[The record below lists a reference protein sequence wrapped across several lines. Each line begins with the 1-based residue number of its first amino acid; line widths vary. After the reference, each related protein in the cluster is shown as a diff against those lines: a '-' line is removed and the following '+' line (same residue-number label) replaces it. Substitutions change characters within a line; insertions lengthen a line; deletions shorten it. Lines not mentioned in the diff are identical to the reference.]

1 MRKICW
7 LVCLFASGVIVCM
20 SCVSG
25 SAKRTRERKR
35 ARGSFSRELGYPIA
49 RGSLGLFWMYTN
61 VK

>member
-25 SAKRTRERKR
+25 SVKRMRERKR
-35 ARGSFSRELGYPIA
+35 ARGSFSRELGYPI
-49 RGSLGLFWMYTN
+49 RERELGALLDVY
-61 VK
+61 